1 MSRRINCTL
10 TDRQFDLLVAAVASY
25 DLALEEF
32 IDDGVEPP
40 QAMGASKRMWDKIM
54 EAGR

>member
-1 MSRRINCTL
+1 MRRINCTL
-10 TDRQFDLLVAAVASY
+10 TDRQWSLLVAAVAYY
-25 DLALEEF
+25 DEVLEEY

-40 QAMGASKRMWDKIM
+40 QAMAASNRMWAKIM